1 MRIISQEGLLEP
13 VNVPYDRVA
22 VRLHLETF
30 KDDSTTRRRIVAIEG
45 INTYLLGVYTD
56 IDEAENVFEQIISA
70 GRMDKN
76 VYELPKDHY
85 SEKVDDLPF

>member
-22 VRLHLETF
+22 VRLQPVMVEDVIMH
-30 KDDSTTRRRIVAIEG
+30 RIVAING
-45 INTYLLGVYTD
+45 INTYLLGAYTD
-56 IDEAENVFEQIISA
+56 IDEAENVFEVIISA

-76 VYELPKDHY
+76 VYELPKNHY
-85 SEKVDDLPF
+85 SKKVDDLPF